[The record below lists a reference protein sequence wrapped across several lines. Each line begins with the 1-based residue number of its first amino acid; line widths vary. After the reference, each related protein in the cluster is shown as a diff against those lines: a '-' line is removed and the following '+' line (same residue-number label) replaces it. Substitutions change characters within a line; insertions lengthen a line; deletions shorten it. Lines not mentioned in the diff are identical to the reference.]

1 MTVRITRLH
10 FVVVDVIL
18 DKIYRCLYKSPHM
31 MEAAQFYRIAKA
43 LADPR
48 RFEVFE
54 KIAQA
59 GDELCCG
66 AITECF
72 PVSQA
77 TISHH
82 LKELAD
88 AGLIKSRAAGQFRL
102 FHARPEVLASYV
114 EELQRRA
121 RLTTPKLQNTKAP
134 VKRRPPGGA

>member
-1 MTVRITRLH
+1 MQAT
-10 FVVVDVIL
+10 
-18 DKIYRCLYKSPHM
+18 
-31 MEAAQFYRIAKA
+31 QFHRIAKA

-66 AITECF
+66 SIAECF

-77 TISHH
+77 TVSHH

-88 AGLIKSRAAGQFRL
+88 AGLIEPRAAGQFKL
-102 FHARPEVLASYV
+102 FRVRTDVLAAYID
-114 EELQRRA
+114 ELQRRA
-121 RLTTPKLQNTKAP
+121 RLTASQPRKINTSV
-134 VKRRPPGGA
+134 VKKRSTHAKEA

>member
-1 MTVRITRLH
+1 MQST
-10 FVVVDVIL
+10 
-18 DKIYRCLYKSPHM
+18 
-31 MEAAQFYRIAKA
+31 QFHKIAKA

-59 GDELCCG
+59 GDEICCG
-66 AITECF
+66 SISECF

-82 LKELAD
+82 LKELTD
-88 AGLIKSRAAGQFRL
+88 AGLIEPRAAGQFKL
-102 FHARPEVLASYV
+102 FRARTDVLATYI

-121 RLTTPKLQNTKAP
+121 HLTKT
-134 VKRRPPGGA
+134 RPRKTDIATAK